1 MAPMPPRNRMFFA
14 VLMLVLLAIPGVAL
28 FTELSRRSDIWWTP
42 PTMLVPITEGA
53 DRVVVNVRG
62 RPLGELLNG
71 GKLLFADGPST
82 AALST
87 NDVGLRFNNWDRIR
101 ASRIPILLLYAAVIG
116 AGLMLFALIV
126 SGKLAY
132 EEN

>member
-1 MAPMPPRNRMFFA
+1 MPPRNRMFFA
-14 VLMLVLLAIPGVAL
+14 ILMLVLLFIPAVAL
-28 FTELSRRSDIWWTP
+28 FRELSRQSDIWWTP
-42 PTMLVPITEGA
+42 PTKLVSINEGA

-62 RPLGELLNG
+62 KTLGELLSG
-71 GKLLFADGPST
+71 GKLMIADGTST

-101 ASRIPILLLYAAVIG
+101 ASRIPMLLLYAAVIG
-116 AGLMLFALIV
+116 AGLMLLALIV
-126 SGKLAY
+126 SGRLAY

>member
-1 MAPMPPRNRMFFA
+1 MPPRNRMFFA
-14 VLMLVLLAIPGVAL
+14 VLMLVLLFIPAVAL
-28 FTELSRRSDIWWTP
+28 FRELSRRSDIWWTP
-42 PTMLVPITEGA
+42 PAMMVPLAEGA
-53 DRVVVNVRG
+53 DRVVVHVRG
-62 RPLGELLNG
+62 KPLTALLNG
-71 GKLLFADGPST
+71 GQLRIADSAST
-82 AALST
+82 SVVSPK
-87 NDVGLRFNNWDRIR
+87 DVGLRFNNWDRIR

>member
-1 MAPMPPRNRMFFA
+1 MPPMPPRNRMFFA

-28 FTELSRRSDIWWTP
+28 FTELSKRSDIWWTP
-42 PTMLVPITEGA
+42 PTMLVPLTDGA

-62 RPLGELLNG
+62 KPLSDLLNG
-71 GKLLFADGPST
+71 RQLQIADGAST
-82 AALST
+82 SVVSAS
-87 NDVGLRFNNWDRIR
+87 DVGLRFNNWDRIR

-126 SGKLAY
+126 SGRLAY
-132 EEN
+132 EAN

>member
-1 MAPMPPRNRMFFA
+1 MPPMPPRNRMFFA
-14 VLMLVLLAIPGVAL
+14 MLMLVTLAIPGVAL

-42 PTMLVPITEGA
+42 PSMLVPLTEGS

-62 RPLGELLNG
+62 KPLGELLNG
-71 GKLLFADGPST
+71 GKLQIADGATTSVVS
-82 AALST
+82 AG
-87 NDVGLRFNNWDRIR
+87 DVGLRFNNWDRIR

-116 AGLMLFALIV
+116 AGLVLFALIV

>member
-1 MAPMPPRNRMFFA
+1 MPPMPPRNRMFFA

-28 FTELSRRSDIWWTP
+28 FTELSKRSDIWWTP
-42 PTMLVPITEGA
+42 PTMLVPLTEGT

-62 RPLGELLNG
+62 RPLADLLNG
-71 GKLLFADGPST
+71 GRLMIADGTST

-87 NDVGLRFNNWDRIR
+87 SDVGLRFNNWDRIR
-101 ASRIPILLLYAAVIG
+101 ASRIPILLLYAVVIG

>member
-1 MAPMPPRNRMFFA
+1 MPPRNRMFFA
-14 VLMLVLLAIPGVAL
+14 VLMLVLMFIPGVAL

-53 DRVVVNVRG
+53 DRVVVNIRG
-62 RPLGELLNG
+62 RPLSELLNG
-71 GKLLFADGPST
+71 RRLLIADGAST

-87 NDVGLRFNNWDRIR
+87 SDVGLRFNNWDRIR

-116 AGLMLFALIV
+116 AGLMLFAVIV
-126 SGKLAY
+126 SGRLAY

>member
-1 MAPMPPRNRMFFA
+1 MPPRNRMFFA
-14 VLMLVLLAIPGVAL
+14 VLMLVFVSIPAVAL

-42 PTMLVPITEGA
+42 PSMSVPLTEGA

-62 RPLGELLNG
+62 KPLGELLNG
-71 GKLLFADGPST
+71 GQLQIADGAST
-82 AALST
+82 SVVSAS
-87 NDVGLRFNNWDRIR
+87 DVGLRFNNWDRIR

-116 AGLMLFALIV
+116 AGLVLFALIV

>member
-1 MAPMPPRNRMFFA
+1 MPPRNRMFFA
-14 VLMLVLLAIPGVAL
+14 VLMLVLMFIPGVAL
-28 FTELSRRSDIWWTP
+28 FTELSKRSDIWWTP

-53 DRVVVNVRG
+53 DRVVVNIRG
-62 RPLGELLNG
+62 RPLSELLNG
-71 GKLLFADGPST
+71 RRLLIADGAST

-87 NDVGLRFNNWDRIR
+87 SDVGLRFNNWDRIR

-116 AGLMLFALIV
+116 AGLMLFAVIV
-126 SGKLAY
+126 SGRLAY

>member
-14 VLMLVLLAIPGVAL
+14 VLMLVLLLIPAVAL

-42 PTMLVPITEGA
+42 PAMLVPLADGA
-53 DRVVVNVRG
+53 DRVQVHVRG
-62 RPLGELLNG
+62 KPLTALLNG
-71 GKLLFADGPST
+71 GQLRLADNAST
-82 AALST
+82 SVVSAK
-87 NDVGLRFNNWDRIR
+87 DVGLRFNNWDRIR